1 MWRHDQKTKL
11 SNVVMETWLMILL
24 VAIAGVGLQYLVSR
38 GGGGGPGHKKDD
50 GGGASDAPVQM
61 KRTDLHLRRKVQHAA
76 SGVLVTYAIANL
88 PRWPG
93 EWPARTTL

>member
-1 MWRHDQKTKL
+1 
-11 SNVVMETWLMILL
+11 METWLMILL

-38 GGGGGPGHKKDD
+38 GGGGGGGGPGHKKDD

-93 EWPARTTL
+93 EWPATTTL